1 MPNAWWQKNAGGRL
15 DTPDAETWMF
25 FSEMRRHGVSLEQK
39 MHPANGVA
47 FGCTWTFG
55 WLASVAKSPSM
66 EISETEAEVL
76 PFAAEA

>member
-1 MPNAWWQKNAGGRL
+1 
-15 DTPDAETWMF
+15 
-25 FSEMRRHGVSLEQK
+25 

-66 EISETEAEVL
+66 EMSETEAEVVAVDAL
-76 PFAAEA
+76 EK